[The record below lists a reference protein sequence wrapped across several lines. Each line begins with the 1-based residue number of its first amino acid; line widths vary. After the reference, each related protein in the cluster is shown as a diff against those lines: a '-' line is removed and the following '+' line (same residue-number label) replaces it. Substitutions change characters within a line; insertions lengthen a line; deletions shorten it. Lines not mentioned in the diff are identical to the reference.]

1 MLKFLSVCSG
11 IEAASV
17 AWPDFQPLAFSE
29 IAPFPSAVL
38 KHHYPDVP
46 NLGDLRE
53 HESWQLDRPDILIG
67 GTPCQSFSVAGQ
79 RRGLDD
85 PRGQLMFSFLGL
97 AERLRPRVVV
107 WENVPGVL
115 SSNRGRDFGSFIGAL
130 GKLGFQWAYR
140 VLDAQWFGVAQR
152 RRRVFVVASSGDIDP
167 RAVLFESESLCRDT
181 PSRSKER
188 QDDTGSTGDGVAR
201 CVTTGEM
208 KRSDWETCK
217 YVACFQQNSRSEVL
231 FIGGDGNLTGSLTN
245 APGAQQQNYIYS
257 LTPGS
262 SRGESIIKEADT
274 STTILANMTKT
285 GDSGMRIVSGYWP
298 DVSPPLTSCI
308 GGPPDPLRG
317 AIVYNPRVRRLTA
330 TECERLQG
338 FPDNYTNIPWRG
350 KPESPDGLRIG
361 ALGNSMAVPAIRWL
375 GERILKQC

>member
-17 AWPDFQPLAFSE
+17 AWPNFQPVAFSE

-38 KHHYPDVP
+38 QHHYPDVS

-79 RRGLDD
+79 RGGLED

-115 SSNRGRDFGSFIGAL
+115 SSSRGRDFGTFLGSL

-152 RRRVFVVASSGDIDP
+152 RRRVFVVASAGDIDP

-181 PSRSKER
+181 PSRSKAGE
-188 QDDTGSTGDGVAR
+188 DDTGSTGDGVAR
-201 CVTTGEM
+201 CLRGEGSLN
-208 KRSDWETCK
+208 KGIENSN
-217 YVACFQQNSRSEVL
+217 YVACFQQNSHSEVR
-231 FIGGDGNLTGSLTN
+231 FIGGDGNSTGALTN

-262 SRGESIIKEADT
+262 NRSEARIKETDT

-285 GDSGMRIVSGYWP
+285 GDSGMRIVQS
-298 DVSPPLTSCI
+298 
-308 GGPPDPLRG
+308 
-317 AIVYNPRVRRLTA
+317 ARVRRLTA

-350 KPESPDGLRIG
+350 KQEAPDGLRIA
-361 ALGNSMAVPAIRWL
+361 ALGNSMAVPVIRWI